1 LLETAEAHFDIAKG
15 DLSRI
20 DHYLPMGNR
29 NLNATIAKGIIT
41 MFQCL
46 DIFGRKQQEFKNP
59 AANELSVELIMPPVY
74 QGKAV
79 PPSIVMM
86 ELLWQQYGLDML
98 HPEVSRWLERNAPDV
113 KYAAARNQFTSD
125 NDSAQFTVGPQGT
138 VELHLSLKFDDRLRE
153 VSSQY
158 ILSQV
163 EHPMEPETEPQ
174 LAA

>member
-1 LLETAEAHFDIAKG
+1 MF
-15 DLSRI
+15 RC
-20 DHYLPMGNR
+20 
-29 NLNATIAKGIIT
+29 LN
-41 MFQCL
+41 
-46 DIFGRKQQEFKNP
+46 IFGRKQPEFTNP
-59 AANELSVELIMPPVY
+59 VANQLSVELIMPAIY

-79 PPSIVMM
+79 PPSIIMM

-113 KYAAARNQFTSD
+113 KYAAARNQFASG
-125 NDSAQFTVGPQGT
+125 NERAQFTVGPQGT
-138 VELHLSLKFDDRLRE
+138 VELQLPLKLDDRLRE

-163 EHPMEPETEPQ
+163 QHPMEPGTEPQ

>member
-1 LLETAEAHFDIAKG
+1 
-15 DLSRI
+15 
-20 DHYLPMGNR
+20 
-29 NLNATIAKGIIT
+29 

-46 DIFGRKQQEFKNP
+46 DIFSRKQPEFTNP
-59 AANELSVELIMPPVY
+59 VANQFSVELIMPPCY

-113 KYAAARNQFTSD
+113 KYAAARNQFASG
-125 NDSAQFTVGPQGT
+125 NDSAQFTVGPEGT
-138 VELHLSLKFDDRLRE
+138 VEMQLSLEFDDRLRE

-158 ILSQV
+158 ILNQIEQS
-163 EHPMEPETEPQ
+163 MEPQ

>member
-1 LLETAEAHFDIAKG
+1 
-15 DLSRI
+15 
-20 DHYLPMGNR
+20 MGNR

-46 DIFGRKQQEFKNP
+46 DIFGRKQTRFKNSV
-59 AANELSVELIMPPVY
+59 ANELSVELIMPAVY

-98 HPEVSRWLERNAPDV
+98 HPEVSRWLEKNAPDV
-113 KYAAARNQFTSD
+113 KYAAARNQFASG
-125 NDSAQFTVGPQGT
+125 NGSAQFKVGPQGT
-138 VELHLSLKFDDRLRE
+138 VELQVSLEVDDRLRE

-158 ILSQV
+158 IWSQV
-163 EHPMEPETEPQ
+163 QRPMEPGTEPQ

>member
-1 LLETAEAHFDIAKG
+1 
-15 DLSRI
+15 
-20 DHYLPMGNR
+20 MGNR

-46 DIFGRKQQEFKNP
+46 DIFGRKQTRFKNSV
-59 AANELSVELIMPPVY
+59 ANELSVELIMPAVY

-98 HPEVSRWLERNAPDV
+98 HPAVSRWLEKNAPDV
-113 KYAAARNQFTSD
+113 KYAAARNQFASGNGST
-125 NDSAQFTVGPQGT
+125 QFKVGPQGT
-138 VELHLSLKFDDRLRE
+138 VELQVSLEVDDRLRE

-158 ILSQV
+158 IWSQV
-163 EHPMEPETEPQ
+163 QRPMEPGTEPQ